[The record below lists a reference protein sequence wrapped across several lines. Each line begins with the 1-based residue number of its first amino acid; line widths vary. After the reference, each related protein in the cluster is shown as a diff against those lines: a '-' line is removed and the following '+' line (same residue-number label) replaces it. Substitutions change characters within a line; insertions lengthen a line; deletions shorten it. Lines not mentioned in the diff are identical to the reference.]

1 MGGDSV
7 GIMQTVWGIHN
18 TDFSVDFIALG
29 EIAIGW
35 AEMGDISNLVQ
46 DREVLKQQLR
56 DRRPAAKD
64 GAIPIWAGILI
75 RFVSEMSE
83 GDLVVYPNKADST
96 IAIGRVSGAYEHR
109 NDGGDLPNRRRVVW
123 LRTDIPRADFS
134 QGALYEVGS
143 AMTLFKI
150 KTHADE
156 FIAAANGVPVAPDEA
171 RDVNEATEEAEA
183 QPTAARVEE
192 SARDFIIRQLYR
204 AISPYDFERF
214 TADLLRALGYR
225 ARVTP
230 RSADGGFD
238 VVAHRDPL
246 AIEPPIIKVQCK
258 QIVNPIG
265 APDVQKLIGS
275 LAQGGS
281 EVGLFVTLGG
291 YSRDAKNLDRNRND
305 LRLLEGDDIAQLV
318 MDNYEALPSEWKKVL
333 PLRRTWVIDT
343 DPESAQS

>member
-1 MGGDSV
+1 
-7 GIMQTVWGIHN
+7 MQTVWGIHN
-18 TDFSVDFIALG
+18 TDFSIDFIALG

-35 AEMGDISNLVQ
+35 AEMGDLSSIVQ
-46 DREVLKQQLR
+46 DREQLR
-56 DRRPAAKD
+56 QQIRSQFPTAKD

-75 RFVSEMSE
+75 RYVAEMRE

-96 IAIGRVSGAYEHR
+96 IAVGRVAGPYEYRAEAGA
-109 NDGGDLPNRRRVVW
+109 LPNRRRVVW
-123 LRTDIPRADFS
+123 LRSEIPRSDFS

-156 FIAAANGVPVAPDEA
+156 FVAAANGVPTLPDAA
-171 RDVNEATEEAEA
+171 RDVSEATEDAEA

-192 SARDFIIRQLYR
+192 SARDFVIRQLYR

-258 QIVNPIG
+258 HTLNTISGPAVQNLLG
-265 APDVQKLIGS
+265 AIQPGES
-275 LAQGGS
+275 A
-281 EVGLFVTLGG
+281 LFVTMGG
-291 YSRDAKNLDRNRND
+291 YSADARHIERNNGR
-305 LRLLEGDDIAQLV
+305 LRLLGQEDLLALIFAH
-318 MDNYEALPSEWKKVL
+318 YERLDPRYKSLIPLKRSYSPSVGRE
-333 PLRRTWVIDT
+333 
-343 DPESAQS
+343 

>member
-1 MGGDSV
+1 VGG
-7 GIMQTVWGIHN
+7 METVWGIHN
-18 TDFSVDFIALG
+18 TDFSVDFVALG

-35 AEMGDISNLVQ
+35 AEMGDLSSIVQ
-46 DREVLKQQLR
+46 DREQLR
-56 DRRPAAKD
+56 QQIRSQFPAAKD

-75 RFVSEMSE
+75 RYVAEMRE
-83 GDLVVYPNKADST
+83 GDLVVYPNRTDST
-96 IAIGRVSGAYEHR
+96 IAVGRVAGPYEYRAEAGA
-109 NDGGDLPNRRRVVW
+109 LPNRRRVVW
-123 LRTDIPRADFS
+123 LRSEIPRSDFS

-156 FIAAANGVPVAPDEA
+156 FIAVANGVPTPPDRA
-171 RDVNEATEEAEA
+171 RDVSEATEDAEA

-192 SARDFIIRQLYR
+192 SARDFVIRQLYR

-305 LRLLEGDDIAQLV
+305 LRLIEGDDVAQLV

-333 PLRRTWVIDT
+333 PLRRTWVIDA